1 MIDIKEWKDT
11 EIRGAKRC
19 NLNKSDW
26 SDDWFVGTGKDES
39 CYFEGTWWDMI
50 CFARNI
56 LASEN
61 TKMVAPEFY
70 HPEWANYNYFSEE
83 KPYRFIG
90 EGYSTLNR

>member
-1 MIDIKEWKDT
+1 MIDIKEWKDN
-11 EIRGAKRC
+11 EICGAKRC

-26 SDDWFVGTGKDES
+26 RDDWFVGTGKDES

-61 TKMVAPEFY
+61 TNMVAPEFY
-70 HPEWANYNYFSEE
+70 HPEWGNSNYYGEE

-90 EGYSTLNR
+90 K